1 MSEYY
6 YFAAS
11 LPMLRMDK
19 EPPISYSAFM
29 AEAAK
34 QLSRSDYSDL
44 QHAVLEA
51 GDGDVSL
58 PIVREW
64 QVFAGRLNA
73 AICSVRAERLGFSG
87 YAPDAAD
94 REMEAA
100 AREIV
105 DNPDP
110 LEGEK
115 AILSRYFDFLTSR
128 ETGSPFSSS
137 ALMIYALKLQI
148 LERAGA
154 FDEKKGRTEF
164 DKLYSAIEKTI
175 KR

>member
-11 LPMLRMDK
+11 LPMLRMDR
-19 EPPISYSAFM
+19 EAPMSYAEFM
-29 AEAAK
+29 ERASEH
-34 QLSRSDYSDL
+34 LSESDYRNL
-44 QHAVLEA
+44 RLAVFGTEEGEA
-51 GDGDVSL
+51 SIPV
-58 PIVREW
+58 VREW
-64 QVFAGRLNA
+64 QEYAGHLRA
-73 AICSVRAERLGFSG
+73 AINRIRAERLGFKG
-87 YAPDAAD
+87 YASDSMD
-94 REMEAA
+94 RSLEPV
-100 AREIV
+100 ARAIV
-105 DNPDP
+105 ENRNP

-115 AILSRYFDFLTSR
+115 VILSLYFDFLTSR

-154 FDEKKGRTEF
+154 FDEKKGRAEF